1 MIRKLFQYLSRHI
14 TSFQLI
20 LLSFLAIILLG
31 TFLLSLPVSSSSGE
45 WTSPADA
52 LFTAASA
59 SCVTGLIVHDTATY
73 WSLFGKIII
82 FLLIQVGGLGVITCT
97 ILVIMFTGRQIG
109 IRQRSLMMDAISAPQ
124 IGGII
129 RFTRFILKM
138 TLAVECLG
146 AVLLLPVFIPRF
158 GILRGI
164 GASVFHSVSA
174 YCNAGFDL
182 MGAESPYSS
191 LTAFR
196 GSVIINLVIPF
207 LIITGGLGFLTW
219 NDLFHQKYRIDRY
232 SFQTKVILCTT
243 AVLLVIPFAYF
254 FLIEFSAEPL
264 KERIMMSFFQSVT
277 PRTAGFNTADYSAM
291 SETGLLITIFLMLC
305 GGAPGSTAGGVKLTT
320 IFTLTAAAIS
330 DAGRKENVIAFG
342 RRINDEI
349 VRRAMCLLTIYLGLL
364 LLGTCVL
371 CSLESISLSASM
383 FECASALGTVGLTT
397 GITPSLSTASKLML
411 ASYMYFGRV
420 GGLTLAYAAITKH
433 ARINARYPAGNLM
446 IG

>member
-1 MIRKLFQYLSRHI
+1 
-14 TSFQLI
+14 
-20 LLSFLAIILLG
+20 
-31 TFLLSLPVSSSSGE
+31 
-45 WTSPADA
+45 
-52 LFTAASA
+52 
-59 SCVTGLIVHDTATY
+59 
-73 WSLFGKIII
+73 
-82 FLLIQVGGLGVITCT
+82 
-97 ILVIMFTGRQIG
+97 
-109 IRQRSLMMDAISAPQ
+109 
-124 IGGII
+124 
-129 RFTRFILKM
+129 
-138 TLAVECLG
+138 
-146 AVLLLPVFIPRF
+146 
-158 GILRGI
+158 
-164 GASVFHSVSA
+164 
-174 YCNAGFDL
+174 

-232 SFQTKVILCTT
+232 SFQTKVILSTT